1 VGRQSNKTN
10 CTEHTL
16 LKVQGFLRKCR
27 EMVMRDKMR
36 KGGPERRNKR
46 DERRK
51 ENKRKGWERR
61 NVSIEER

>member
-1 VGRQSNKTN
+1 
-10 CTEHTL
+10 
-16 LKVQGFLRKCR
+16 
-27 EMVMRDKMR
+27 MVMRDKMR